1 MTRFAFLVFPGLTQL
16 DLTAPYEVFCRA
28 PGAEVHLAWKALD
41 PVRTEHGLALSPTV
55 TLDALEP
62 VDVLCVPGGFGINA
76 LLGDDEV
83 LTHLRRLAP
92 HARFVTSVC
101 TGALVLGAA
110 GLLRGRRA
118 TTHWMSR
125 EFLPAF
131 GAEPA
136 PGRWVEDDGVIT
148 GGGVTAGLDF
158 ALHVLARLH
167 GDGAARAVQ
176 LAIEYDPAPPFACG
190 HPDRAPAE
198 LVAAVRARSAPAQRR
213 RADLVAAAAARLGAG
228 PGQHT
233 V

>member
-1 MTRFAFLVFPGLTQL
+1 MTRFAFLLFPGLTQL
-16 DLTAPYEVFCRA
+16 DLTAPHEVFCRA
-28 PGAEVHLAWKALD
+28 PGAEVHLAWKTLD
-41 PVRTEHGLALSPTV
+41 PVGTEHGLTMAPTITLAAL
-55 TLDALEP
+55 DR
-62 VDVLCVPGGFGINA
+62 VDVLCVPGGFGVNA
-76 LLGDDEV
+76 LLGDDDV
-83 LTHLRRLAP
+83 LEHLRRLARD
-92 HARFVTSVC
+92 ARYVTSVC
-101 TGALVLGAA
+101 TGALVLAAA

-167 GDGAARAVQ
+167 GDGVAQAVQ

-198 LVAAVRARSAPAQRR
+198 LVDAVRERVAPAQRR
-213 RADLVAAAAARLGAG
+213 RADLVAAAAARLGAS
-228 PGQHT
+228 PGRHT